1 MKELRVTASLENLD
15 KVQKYIRKVLERYH
29 VSLRTMNQIDV
40 CVEEIFVNIVNYAYE
55 SGSGEVVIGCDTIQG
70 NPPQLTICF
79 TDWGK
84 PFNPL
89 EKEDVDITLPA
100 EERNIGGLGIFMV
113 KKMMERVEYRY
124 EDEKNILTMRK
135 EL

>member
-15 KVQKYIRKVLERYH
+15 EVQEFIRKELEGYH
-29 VSLRTMNQIDV
+29 VSARTMGQIDV
-40 CVEEIFVNIVNYAYE
+40 CVEEIFVNIAHYAYE
-55 SGSGEVVIGCDTIQG
+55 PETGEAIVGCEVIQG
-70 NPPQLTICF
+70 NPAIIRISF

-89 EKEDVDITLPA
+89 EKEDADVTLAA
-100 EERNIGGLGIFMV
+100 EERKIGGLGIFMV
-113 KKMMERVEYRY
+113 KKMMESVEYRY
-124 EDEKNILTMRK
+124 EDGRNILTMWK